1 MWYLNLEEKIKHR
14 ATLRKCER
22 CGLFFKKQL
31 DRCPHCSQLDDE
43 ALLRQIA
50 RRSNYRVN
58 LGRGMLIG
66 AIALVL
72 IMLLML

>member
-1 MWYLNLEEKIKHR
+1 MWLLNLDEKIRHR

-31 DRCPHCSQLDDE
+31 DGCPHCSQLDDE

-50 RRSNYRVN
+50 RRSYYRVS
-58 LGRGMLIG
+58 LGRGMLMG
-66 AIALVL
+66 AIVLVV
-72 IMLLML
+72 IMLLIM